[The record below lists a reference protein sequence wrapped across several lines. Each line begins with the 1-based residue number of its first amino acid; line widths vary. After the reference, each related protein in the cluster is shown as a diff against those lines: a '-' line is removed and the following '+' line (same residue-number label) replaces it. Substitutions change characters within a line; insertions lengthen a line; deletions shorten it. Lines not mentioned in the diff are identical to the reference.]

1 MRPRTLLFGSA
12 LISTGVVAY
21 TLFSPGGLPRMQR
34 QQHDAA
40 ALQRDVEL
48 LRGQNE
54 RLQQDAQLLQG
65 DAPGAEAYLE
75 DVIREEL
82 GYVKADE
89 HLLLFET
96 QGDASATSPLSEGQR
111 P

>member
-1 MRPRTLLFGSA
+1 MISA
-12 LISTGVVAY
+12 GVMAY
-21 TLFSPGGLPRMQR
+21 TLLSPGGLPRMQR

-40 ALQRDVEL
+40 ALQRDVDA
-48 LRGQNE
+48 LREQNAH
-54 RLQQDAQLLQG
+54 LQKNARLLQG

-96 QGDASATSPLSEGQR
+96 QRDASSATPRSQGQR